1 MERRGV
7 QDGMK
12 VRSSDGTNLGKV
24 VGCGEETFI
33 IEKGFFFPKDYTAR
47 YDQVAEIRDGE
58 IWLAEPGERLLEG
71 VPVTGAVEEV
81 RMPLAEEQIIAEK
94 RVEKAGEVRVHKD
107 VKVEEKQV
115 TVPVTKEEVHVERVL
130 ASAEPRAGE
139 ATFKEGTVSVPV
151 YEEEVEIRKRP
162 VVREEVRVAKTAH
175 EEERRATAEVRK
187 ETAEIEKEGGLPTR
201 GAPGSGEP
209 GRS

>member
-1 MERRGV
+1 MDRRGV

-12 VRSSDGTNLGKV
+12 VRSSDGTSLGKV

-47 YDQVAEIRDGE
+47 YDQVAELRDGE
-58 IWLAEPGERLLEG
+58 IWLREAGERLLKG
-71 VPVTGAVEEV
+71 APIAGAVEEV
-81 RMPLAEEQIIAEK
+81 RVPLSEEQIIAEK
-94 RVEKAGEVRVHKD
+94 RMEKAGEVRIHKD
-107 VKVEEKQV
+107 VKVEERQV
-115 TVPVTKEEVHVERVL
+115 SVPVMKEEVHVERTP

-162 VVREEVRVAKTAH
+162 MVSEEVRVAKTAH

-187 ETAEIEKEGGLPTR
+187 ETAEIEREGSIPTR
-201 GAPGSGEP
+201 GAPGSKEP